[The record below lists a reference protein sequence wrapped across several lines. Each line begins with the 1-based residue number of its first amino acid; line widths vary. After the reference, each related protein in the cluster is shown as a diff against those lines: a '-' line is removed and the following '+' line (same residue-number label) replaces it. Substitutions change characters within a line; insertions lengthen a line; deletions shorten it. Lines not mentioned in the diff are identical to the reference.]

1 MTKSNSSNYSSTNS
15 SSSNGSSDT
24 SYGYSEHSKHRSYPS
39 YSITLSSVE
48 RNDAKIMK
56 KIGKRR
62 LMGLELVNFTQNSES
77 SSIES
82 SSYESD
88 YVSYTKKSNYRSDWA
103 PFNKS

>member
-1 MTKSNSSNYSSTNS
+1 MTKTNS
-15 SSSNGSSDT
+15 SSSNESSNT
-24 SYGYSEHSKHRSYPS
+24 SYGYSEYSKNRSYPS

-48 RNDAKIMK
+48 RNDAEIMK

-62 LMGLELVNFTQNSES
+62 LMGLEPVKRTSSVNFTQNSES

-88 YVSYTKKSNYRSDWA
+88 YVNYTEKSSYRSDWA
-103 PFNKS
+103 PFKKN